1 MEEEQQVFSKP
12 TGVILL
18 VILLIFAAAGD
29 FYYGGSMLFG
39 ILPTP
44 AVYSSI
50 GIFYSISLVIGG
62 LFSLLLFYGMWN
74 LKSWARLTLQIVF
87 PGQVIFNVII
97 DPTNYDNYFLLVI
110 SIITAIYL
118 QLPKTREHFN

>member
-1 MEEEQQVFSKP
+1 MFSKP

-29 FYYGGSMLFG
+29 FYNGGLMLFG
-39 ILPTP
+39 VLPIP

-50 GIFYSISLVIGG
+50 GVFYSISLIIGG
-62 LFSLLLFYGMWN
+62 IFSLLLFYGMWS